1 MSAPGSIDA
10 WTALLAHATHL
21 AQAARAWSEE
31 ASGARMRA
39 SVVPLVQLAAVEI
52 AMDSLV
58 QLAPAHRAYARD
70 QADLLTGRA
79 SEALRT
85 VWSGEPMPEGLLE
98 CMARARRAVS
108 SAIYAGLRALRWS
121 GPESLVVPPWPASVL
136 EVRGTLAVM
145 EPGTVALP
153 GEVVAWWA
161 DREDLACEG
170 CVVEPLAS
178 PVQVYRR
185 FDQAG
190 RFEHAA
196 TVALHEELPAGMPML
211 VPLCVAGEAVGAL
224 VREAE
229 AWRALQRGAGIPG
242 A

>member
-1 MSAPGSIDA
+1 MFASGSIDA

-21 AQAARAWSEE
+21 AQAARVWPEGD
-31 ASGARMRA
+31 SGARMRA

-52 AMDSLV
+52 AMRSLTD
-58 QLAPAHRAYARD
+58 LAPAHRAYARD

-85 VWSGEPMPEGLLE
+85 AWAGEPMPEGLLQ
-98 CMARARRAVS
+98 CMARARHAVS
-108 SAIYAGLRALRWS
+108 NAIYAGLRALRRS
-121 GPESLVVPPWPASVL
+121 GSGSFVVPPWPASVH
-136 EVRGTLAVM
+136 EARGTLALM

-161 DREDLACEG
+161 DREDLACAE
-170 CVVEPLAS
+170 CVVEPLET

-185 FDQAG
+185 FDRNG
-190 RFEHAA
+190 RFERSV

-211 VPLCVAGEAVGAL
+211 VPLWVAGEAVGAL